1 MATCYS
7 EIVMSGLFF
16 RRGNM
21 SVTRIDI
28 SKTAENIANLR
39 IEKNLSIKQIQDALG
54 FNNPQAFYKWQR
66 GENLPTLDNLVIL
79 ADIYGV
85 SLDEIIAVKKEE
97 F

>member
-1 MATCYS
+1 
-7 EIVMSGLFF
+7 
-16 RRGNM
+16 M

-79 ADIYGV
+79 ADIYGA

>member
-1 MATCYS
+1 
-7 EIVMSGLFF
+7 
-16 RRGNM
+16 M

>member
-1 MATCYS
+1 
-7 EIVMSGLFF
+7 
-16 RRGNM
+16 M

-28 SKTAENIANLR
+28 SKTVENIANLR